1 MDRQFAATTHGDM
14 GVEHPQQH
22 SHDIDNKPKALDTVP
37 IPVQRPTVALAADP
51 TYDPEDP
58 LRSKNPPN
66 SEKFDSL
73 SDNDTHLGD
82 VSDIQNASQRPAEG
96 GPVASKKLNTTQTV
110 IIFMTNEIGIG
121 MLSLPAALNTLGF
134 FPGILCIIGM
144 GMLSL
149 YTAYNLIQYW
159 RKYPYMLNIVD
170 YGRVLGGKWVE
181 TIFAIGFL
189 INMALISA
197 SAVVTISIG
206 LNTVSGHATC
216 TVAFSVVAAVAM
228 WAMCVPHSMRFV
240 SWASWP
246 CTISIMVTVI
256 LVMVTLGVQ
265 GPRNAGAPLNLR
277 AIGNPSFTEAVSA
290 FLNIAFAFSGNQAFP
305 TVIAEMENP
314 SRDYPRAV
322 TIEKCA
328 STAIYVI
335 VAAVVYAL
343 SGEQVAS
350 PALGSLQTTMAKVAY
365 GVSFIGLL
373 GTGLVFG
380 MTAARYLHVFFL
392 RQISLVKAVKST
404 DGPEDFPVKTNG
416 SSRGRRVSIN
426 MSESSKKLE
435 WATWIGSVTLFW
447 VVVWILANAIPVFNS
462 LLNISAALLL
472 SWFTW
477 GVTVLFWFHLNWHGK
492 WRSSAKKMATAALNV
507 FIMVVVLFMVV
518 PGMYASIDALLITF
532 ATTRVN
538 GAFTCA
544 DNSIL

>member
-1 MDRQFAATTHGDM
+1 M
-14 GVEHPQQH
+14 
-22 SHDIDNKPKALDTVP
+22 S
-37 IPVQRPTVALAADP
+37 LAADP
-51 TYDPEDP
+51 PYDPENL
-58 LRSKNPPN
+58 LRHKNIASN
-66 SEKFDSL
+66 EKFDST
-73 SDNDTHLGD
+73 SDSGTHLGD
-82 VSDIQNASQRPAEG
+82 VSDIQNASQRPEAG
-96 GPVASKKLNTTQTV
+96 ASKKLNTTQTV

-121 MLSLPAALNTLGF
+121 ILSLPAALNTLGF
-134 FPGILCIIGM
+134 FPGILCIVGM

-181 TIFAIGFL
+181 TVFAIGFL

-206 LNTVSGHATC
+206 LNTVSDHATC

-228 WAMCVPHSMRFV
+228 WVMCVPHSMRFV

-246 CTISIMVTVI
+246 CTVSIMATVL
-256 LVMVTLGVQ
+256 LVMITLGIQ
-265 GPRNAGAPLNLR
+265 GPRNPDVPLNLK
-277 AIGNPSFTEAVSA
+277 AIGNPTFTQAVSA

-328 STAIYVI
+328 STTIYVI

-350 PALGSLQTTMAKVAY
+350 PALGSLRNTMAKVAY

-380 MTAARYLHVFFL
+380 MTAARYLHIFFM
-392 RQISLVKAVKST
+392 RQISLAKAKKNIG
-404 DGPEDFPVKTNG
+404 GPENVPAQTHG
-416 SSRGRRVSIN
+416 SSRDRRVSIA
-426 MSESSKKLE
+426 MPESSKKLE
-435 WATWIGSVTLFW
+435 WATWIFSVTLFW

-477 GVTVLFWFHLNWHGK
+477 GVTVLFWFHLNWHGM
-492 WRSSAKKMATAALNV
+492 WRSSRKKLATAAFNV
-507 FIMVVVLFMVV
+507 FIMIVVLFMVV
-518 PGMYASIDALLITF
+518 PGMYASIDALLNTF
-532 ATTRVN
+532 ATTKVN

>member
-1 MDRQFAATTHGDM
+1 MLQPH
-14 GVEHPQQH
+14 H
-22 SHDIDNKPKALDTVP
+22 SDNKPNPIDTKP
-37 IPVQRPTVALAADP
+37 LSAQRPTISLAADP

-58 LRSKNPPN
+58 LRHKNPP
-66 SEKFDSL
+66 STEKFDPV

-82 VSDIQNASQRPAEG
+82 VSDIQNASQRPAT
-96 GPVASKKLNTTQTV
+96 GPSKKLTTTQTV

-121 MLSLPAALNTLGF
+121 ILSLPAALNTLGF

-170 YGRVLGGKWVE
+170 YGRVLGGKWLEIV
-181 TIFAIGFL
+181 FAIGFL

-206 LNTVSGHATC
+206 LNTVSDHAAC
-216 TVAFSVVAAVAM
+216 TVAFSVVAVLAM

-246 CTISIMVTVI
+246 CTISIMATVI
-256 LVMVTLGVQ
+256 FVMVALGVQ
-265 GPRNAGAPLNLR
+265 GPRNPDLPFNLK
-277 AIGNPSFTEAVSA
+277 AIGNPSFTQAVSA

-314 SRDYPRAV
+314 SCDYPRAV
-322 TIEKCA
+322 IIEKCA
-328 STAIYVI
+328 STTIYTL

-350 PALGSLQTTMAKVAY
+350 PALGSLQATMAKVAY
-365 GVSFIGLL
+365 GISFIGLL

-380 MTAARYLHVFFL
+380 MTAARYLNVFFM
-392 RQISLVKAVKST
+392 RQIDVAKVKKSM
-404 DGPEDFPVKTNG
+404 DSPENFPAKTHG
-416 SSRGRRVSIN
+416 SSRARRVSIAAP
-426 MSESSKKLE
+426 EHSKKLE
-435 WATWIGSVTLFW
+435 WVVWIFSVTLFW
-447 VVVWILANAIPVFNS
+447 IVVWILANAIPVFNS

-492 WRSSAKKMATAALNV
+492 WRSSGKKIATAAFNV
-507 FIMVVVLFMVV
+507 FIMIVVLFMVV
-518 PGMYASIDALLITF
+518 PGMYASIDALMNTF
-532 ATTRVN
+532 ATTKVN